1 MCVLDKMGDVEL
13 GRKVFIQKCAHCHN
27 AEPGGKH
34 KQGPNL
40 FGLVGSK
47 TGQSP
52 GYSYTEANLNRG
64 IVWDAETLNTY
75 LHNPK
80 KFIPG
85 TKMIFPGLKKKVE
98 RQNLIA
104 YLETRK

>member
-1 MCVLDKMGDVEL
+1 MSGDVCSRHLKMGDVEL

-27 AEPGGKH
+27 DVAGGKH

-52 GYSYTEANLNRG
+52 GYSYTEANRNRG
-64 IVWDAETLNTY
+64 RQDTPRLVYMARFTD
-75 LHNPK
+75 
-80 KFIPG
+80 
-85 TKMIFPGLKKKVE
+85 MISS
-98 RQNLIA
+98 
-104 YLETRK
+104 

>member
-1 MCVLDKMGDVEL
+1 MCSTLYKLWYFV
-13 GRKVFIQKCAHCHN
+13 
-27 AEPGGKH
+27 
-34 KQGPNL
+34 
-40 FGLVGSK
+40 
-47 TGQSP
+47 
-52 GYSYTEANLNRG
+52 G
-64 IVWDAETLNTY
+64 IVWDAQTLNTY

-98 RQNLIA
+98 RHNLIA